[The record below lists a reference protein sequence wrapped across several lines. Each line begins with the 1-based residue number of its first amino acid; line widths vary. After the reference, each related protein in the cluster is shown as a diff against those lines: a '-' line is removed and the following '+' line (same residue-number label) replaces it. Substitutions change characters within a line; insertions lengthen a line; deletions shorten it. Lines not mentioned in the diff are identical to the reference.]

1 MQVDLMNTN
10 YISRKNDRPLVRIR
24 YRYARSTEVA

>member
-10 YISRKNDRPLVRIR
+10 YISRKNDRPLVRSS
-24 YRYARSTEVA
+24 YKYARCTEAA